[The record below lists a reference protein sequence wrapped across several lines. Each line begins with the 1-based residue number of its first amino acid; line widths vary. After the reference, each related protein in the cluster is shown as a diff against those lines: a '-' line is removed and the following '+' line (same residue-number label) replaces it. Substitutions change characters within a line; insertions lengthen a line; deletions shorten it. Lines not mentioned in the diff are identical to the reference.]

1 MKLSHFKKTDF
12 FYLKTANFSNFAYAY
27 DFFQHEFVH
36 VHDDSLIAGQTCSA
50 DHHDEF
56 TRSPRDLHGMPGY
69 RKEAPHR
76 GNAGKERF
84 TERRGCVV
92 LTWVRTRAGQ
102 TRQWC

>member
-1 MKLSHFKKTDF
+1 MLMI
-12 FYLKTANFSNFAYAY
+12 
-27 DFFQHEFVH
+27 FFQHEFVH

-76 GNAGKERF
+76 GNAGKEWF

-102 TRQWC
+102 TRQRC